1 MTGNV
6 IIAIDLIVMI
16 KNTEVVAQRCSVKR
30 CSYKFSEI
38 YRKIPVLESLF

>member
-16 KNTEVVAQRCSVKR
+16 KNTEVVAQRCSVK
-30 CSYKFSEI
+30 KMF
-38 YRKIPVLESLF
+38 L